1 MSADHEPPEA
11 EATADPVV
19 LDTRRGMAA
28 QKATESRRHLAE
40 IEADQAA
47 RRSRQEEL
55 EKFLLASPAETWIEA
70 AGKARYLLTVLAA
83 TSAGRDPRRRRIIAG
98 LLDDFTRLMAAE
110 AKPPA
115 QVGAGEPPN
124 SSVLGEERHG
134 ATGRPRG
141 AWVLADWMPREL
153 DGAERMPTQD
163 RAEPR
168 RKPEGKPELRPNDEA
183 RQQAGELDRI
193 ASRKA
198 VEGSRGKRRRGG
210 GLEAVRLG

>member
-1 MSADHEPPEA
+1 MSTDREQPEA
-11 EATADPVV
+11 EPIPDPVV

-28 QKATESRRHLAE
+28 QKATEIRRHLAE

-47 RRSRQEEL
+47 LRSRQEEL

-70 AGKARYLLTVLAA
+70 AEKARYLLSILAT
-83 TSAGRDPRRRRIIAG
+83 TSVGRDPRRRKINAG

-110 AKPPA
+110 AKPPT
-115 QVGAGEPPN
+115 QVGAGEKPDT
-124 SSVLGEERHG
+124 SVPSEERRG

-141 AWVLADWMPREL
+141 ARVLADWMPHEL

-163 RAEPR
+163 RAKAR
-168 RKPEGKPELRPNDEA
+168 RKPEGKPEPGPNDDA
-183 RQQAGELDRI
+183 RQQAGEQDRT

-198 VEGSRGKRRRGG
+198 TESSRGKRKRGG
-210 GLEAVRLG
+210 GLDPEQPS